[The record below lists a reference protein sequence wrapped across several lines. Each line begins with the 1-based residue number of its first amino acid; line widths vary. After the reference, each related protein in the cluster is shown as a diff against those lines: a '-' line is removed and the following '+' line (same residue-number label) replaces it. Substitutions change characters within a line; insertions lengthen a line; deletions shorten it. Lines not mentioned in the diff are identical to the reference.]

1 MIQTQE
7 KYYNQ
12 LKKNLLD
19 FFSDK
24 DNVKIFLFGSSIR
37 ENKFGDID
45 VGLMGGVED
54 KDVRKL
60 KESFEESVFPFFVD
74 IINFNKVEEPFKQ
87 NVLNNQITWIKR

>member
-19 FFSDK
+19 FFSNK
-24 DNVKIFLFGSSIR
+24 KNVKIFLFGSSIR

-45 VGLMGGVED
+45 VGIMGEVKEM
-54 KDVRKL
+54 DVRKL
-60 KESFEESVFPFFVD
+60 KEYFEESTFPFLVD
-74 IINFNKVEEPFKQ
+74 IINFNNVDEPFKQ
-87 NVLNNQITWIKR
+87 NVLSNQITWIKP